1 MIKIFEQQKYRNFIE
16 SPSIRIEK
24 AFHSWTLKI
33 SLFQLSSKISH
44 RLILIYI
51 YSISSGGYFKY
62 NLDDNGGSP
71 LSSFQAFFK
80 FDPDEEY

>member
-33 SLFQLSSKISH
+33 SLFQLRRKFP
-44 RLILIYI
+44 ILIYI

-62 NLDDNGGSP
+62 NLDDNGGSL